1 MRVGGRI
8 AGFSVLLLAACN
20 SVSMPG
26 WPKAAPEEAVS
37 ASAWTKAGVDAA
49 SVERAYNDCLSLT
62 DTATRTDFAI
72 DQDIAASRGSDL
84 QHSDFAG
91 AQLRGAQQSD
101 RDRAQSILSSCM
113 EGKGFTPAR

>member
-1 MRVGGRI
+1 M
-8 AGFSVLLLAACN
+8 VLTLAACN
-20 SVSMPG
+20 SVSLPG
-26 WPKAAPEEAVS
+26 WPKAPPEAAAS

-49 SVERAYNDCLSLT
+49 SVESAYNDCLSLT
-62 DTATRTDFAI
+62 DTATRTDFDI

-84 QHSDFAG
+84 QRSDFA
-91 AQLRGAQQSD
+91 ASQMRNTQQTS